1 MLNSVTAKSNFRI
14 HFERRAKISW
24 VPNSKSY
31 QNCSILLGYFLSSPL
46 WDTLQASAS
55 LDLLL
60 NAKSRLQ
67 TGALQTE
74 GTTSYEMLLNHRIIH
89 HHQTSCDSIHQI
101 QVLYAILLTVSRI
114 SNSPMIELHIV
125 SYTQAATRKQPA
137 GGMTLRQWMNALK
150 NIKILVLRCLQ

>member
-31 QNCSILLGYFLSSPL
+31 QNCSILLGYFSVESL

-55 LDLLL
+55 LDILL

-74 GTTSYEMLLNHRIIH
+74 STTSYEMVLNHH
-89 HHQTSCDSIHQI
+89 TSSSNILWFNSSDPRSVRHTANSITHI
-101 QVLYAILLTVSRI
+101 QQPNDRTSHRFVHSGSDYGSSR
-114 SNSPMIELHIV
+114 
-125 SYTQAATRKQPA
+125 QAEWHWDNE
-137 GGMTLRQWMNALK
+137 WMRWNTSK
-150 NIKILVLRCLQ
+150 CWS